1 MSRKD
6 RVIKTLKEQSLILN
20 KLILELEDYSK
31 LEDNKNLYEGLQEAY
46 QKGIRVLEDIDI

>member
-31 LEDNKNLYEGLQEAY
+31 LEDNKNLYEGLKEAY